1 MNKIEIYYK
10 FILPKYSK
18 LSINDDNTAFIPDSD
33 GDSQLGEV
41 RALCNT
47 CPSRVITYDQ
57 LDIKNKLD
65 GPTEWSDSTIWPSD
79 KKNEIKHYVDDYL
92 SIPKYFDLRNY
103 WDDQPCQQGGMSLM
117 VSHSPEIGFTS
128 TDWTKFSSTY
138 NGVTKYV
145 YCSLMISSGDF
156 FYSFNLPEEAILKS
170 GLRDE
175 IVANKFHN
183 NWFITNN
190 DIYIRRAVPRAIHFN
205 NSDYI
210 YYRDDPSSHAY
221 IPDSNYPGY
230 PYSDLFSLNS
240 PSPENPLSGHE
251 KRVFDQHYFSD
262 HYQYGLQY
270 STVPATKYSDFK
282 EDLKRD
288 FIELEVT
295 RRILYYYDGVNLKN
309 PDNGNLIAITGTN
322 DIPILVDKVDYPS
335 DIPQGYLWWSSIP
348 SHNDEIPNLNME
360 TPIQIN
366 SYVDGEWKEVT
377 VYTSESYAANNCQLL
392 RDYSKRITKT
402 LLEGRGRIG
411 KYTKVSY
418 EPPDIY
424 RTDKGGCPP
433 LQIPYNL
440 LRYTL
445 NDRPPFSDCETVLV
459 MWVANGDPKDVED
472 GDIEALHNLDW
483 QQYAIPISVR
493 CCFKDVSNDGDKY
506 SHDRFLVSYPHVID
520 SVTPS
525 SEYKYHF
532 RQNSSYVKDYF
543 GEALYLQSLIE
554 HSRDNIIACRNMAYD
569 SNSFSI
575 QRYLFLHC
583 SEENKKDALK
593 ALYIRKQPKSVL
605 YNQQTQIYY
614 LFVPK
619 ELYEVN
625 TDLPACIS
633 DPIDSSALKPAQLDY
648 FRQEK
653 FSKWDFDGD
662 NDWQINNQ
670 WFITIFDK
678 SKIGTKDSPL
688 QEVSG
693 KLELVDAENLRS
705 SLPKIG
711 SYTWDDIYLTS
722 LCISPSS
729 LVYDNSIINGAN
741 TLSGIGVS
749 LDYLHNHIKI
759 GDTVYGTNTG
769 LNQKVVVG
777 FKDVYDYKLDDSH
790 HFHYNSDTNTYTL
803 VTNSNFLYTAYV
815 LDNS

>member
-1 MNKIEIYYK
+1 MNKREIYYK

-18 LSINDDNTAFIPDSD
+18 LSVNGGNTEFIPDSD

-41 RALCNT
+41 RALCNA

-57 LDIKNKLD
+57 LNVESKLD
-65 GPTEWSDSTIWPSD
+65 GPTEWSDSAIWPND
-79 KKNEIKHYVDDYL
+79 KKNEIKHYVDEYL
-92 SIPKYFDLRNY
+92 SIQKYFDLRNY
-103 WDDQPCQQGGMSLM
+103 WDDQPCQQGGMSLI

-156 FYSFNLPEEAILKS
+156 FYSFNLPEEVILKS

-175 IVANKFHN
+175 IVASKFHN
-183 NWFITNN
+183 NW
-190 DIYIRRAVPRAIHFN
+190 YINTRRTVPRAIHFN

-210 YYRDDPSSHAY
+210 YYRDDPSSHTY

-230 PYSDLFSLNS
+230 PYLDLLSLNS
-240 PSPENPLSGHE
+240 PLPENPLIDRE
-251 KRVFDQHYFSD
+251 RRVFDQHYFSD
-262 HYQYGLQY
+262 NYQYGLQY
-270 STVPATKYSDFK
+270 LAHPVTKYSDLK

-288 FIELEVT
+288 FIDLEAT
-295 RRILYYYDGVNLKN
+295 RRILYYYDGETLKN
-309 PDNGNLIAITGTN
+309 PENDSLVPITGTG
-322 DIPILVDKVDYPS
+322 DIPILVDRVDYPS
-335 DIPQGYLWWSSIP
+335 GIPQGFLWWSNNP
-348 SHNDEIPNLNME
+348 SHNNTNPSASME

-377 VYTSESYAANNCQLL
+377 VYTRESYAANNCQLL

-402 LLEGRGRIG
+402 LVENFDKIG
-411 KYTKVSY
+411 KRTKVSY

-424 RTDKGGCPP
+424 RTDKGGCQP

-459 MWVANGDPKDVED
+459 MWVANSDPKDVED
-472 GDIEALHNLDW
+472 GNIEGLHNLDW

-493 CCFKDVSNDGDKY
+493 CCFKDANTSDGKY

-520 SVTPS
+520 STTPS
-525 SEYKYHF
+525 SLYRFHF
-532 RQNSSYVKDYF
+532 RQNSSHVKDYF
-543 GEALYLQSLIE
+543 GEALYLQGLIE
-554 HSRDNIIACRNMAYD
+554 HSRDHIIACRNTTYD
-569 SNSFSI
+569 SSSFSI
-575 QRYLFLHC
+575 QKYLFQHC
-583 SEENKKDALK
+583 SEVNKKDALK
-593 ALYIRKQPKSVL
+593 ALYIRKQPKSVQ

-619 ELYEVN
+619 DLYEVN
-625 TDLPACIS
+625 TELPACIS
-633 DPIDSSALKPAQLDY
+633 DTSGASALKPTLLDY
-648 FRQEK
+648 FSQEN
-653 FSKWDFDGD
+653 FSRWDFDGD

-678 SKIGTKDSPL
+678 SKIGTKDYPL
-688 QEVSG
+688 KEASG
-693 KLELVDAENLRS
+693 KIELVDAENLRS

-729 LVYDNSIINGAN
+729 LVYDNSIINDAN

-759 GDTVYGTNTG
+759 GDTVYGTNPE
-769 LNQKVVVG
+769 LNQKVIVG

-803 VTNSNFLYTAYV
+803 VNNSDYLYTAYV